1 MVVALMVV
9 LTAALASPVAA
20 LRADKTNVSSGDTI
34 FVYED
39 DLNFDFDVTEFRYY
53 PNGVNEAPTEI
64 IQVADANAFDV
75 SASAFPDVGTA
86 GRLYYA
92 VNNGVVTNNTVIVR
106 VPSLTFSAVIDDARD
121 IDSVNGQTVSRAT
134 NLSFKIGSNVP
145 AAFSPANA
153 SYNVTVEVTTPN
165 GGKLTTFGGQSM
177 SQVDL
182 TGSTTK
188 IEPIVLSNVAAGTY
202 TVLAKW
208 ADDSAGPGTTPAND
222 LYREAPDSNTNSFTV
237 STKAVSIESNKETVV
252 RGNNFVT
259 TISGESNHPYF
270 VYVQSAGVTS
280 PNTYPLILDGQSGV
294 VIQTSLPDY
303 ITNEA
308 NATNTMARVT
318 TTAGGTR
325 PIEWNTTTSTK
336 DTTYTIRVVDA
347 AEDVTTRADDTV
359 RVRVEKGRVNI
370 TPEGTGAFYLGEEIT
385 LSGTNTESDNV
396 YLFMTGPNLATNGVP
411 LTNISVATT
420 TDDEG
425 TFTVDDVEADDTW
438 EFKWNTGTI
447 EGGLLDAG
455 TYTIYAASDAV
466 NKADITRAQYAI
478 ASIQLRK
485 GFVTATVST
494 QVVAQGDDLTITGT
508 AEGKPDSLNIWIFGR
523 NFRQLT
529 TTDVEDD
536 GTYEFELDTTD
547 TMSTGQYFVVVQH
560 PMGNGIPDITANFT
574 TGNNVR
580 AIFGNSAGTAP
591 NFGPVFLSGLQAS
604 DAAQALIDA
613 LNSANV
619 DDTYTRLTFLI
630 EAPWITIDPVGDHQ
644 VGDTFTITGTT
655 NLAEGDQLLVEI
667 QSAAFSPTEKTVTDG
682 FSGQT
687 GTVEVQKGDAVNTWS
702 FEVDASTFRPD
713 QYIVTVESIE
723 AAAASTSTTFNI
735 VERTTTP
742 TPTATTPVATT
753 PPAETTTVPPT
764 TPATP
769 VPTQPGFG
777 ALIALVGLGAVAFLV
792 LRRH

>member
-1 MVVALMVV
+1 MVVALMVLV
-9 LTAALASPVAA
+9 AVSALASPVAA
-20 LRADKTNVSSGDTI
+20 RTAAKTIVNGDTI
-34 FVYED
+34 FVFENGLNITGVLPGQTIDELRYYA
-39 DLNFDFDVTEFRYY
+39 DLSSQTPTNVIAVDNPSSFDVLSIDVGTDTGIYY
-53 PNGVNEAPTEI
+53 AFNAEAGTINTSNYVRILRPSVTLGVVLNDSRVSSVDGQSISRNTDI
-64 IQVADANAFDV
+64 AFKLTNNV
-75 SASAFPDVGTA
+75 GNAFPDG
-86 GRLYYA
+86 
-92 VNNGVVTNNTVIVR
+92 
-106 VPSLTFSAVIDDARD
+106 
-121 IDSVNGQTVSRAT
+121 
-134 NLSFKIGSNVP
+134 FKPNISI
-145 AAFSPANA
+145 
-153 SYNVTVEVTTPN
+153 ELTTPN
-165 GGKLTTFGGQSM
+165 GGKITRIGDTDLSR
-177 SQVDL
+177 VLL
-182 TGSTTK
+182 TGSVVYAPVTNL
-188 IEPIVLSNVAAGTY
+188 EDLSAGTY
-202 TVLAKW
+202 TAIAKW
-208 ADDSAGPGTTPAND
+208 PSTGVGSDFYMDGV
-222 LYREAPDSNTNSFTV
+222 DSNTVSFTLT
-237 STKAVSIESNKETVV
+237 TKAVSIESNKETVV

-259 TISGESNHPYF
+259 TISGESNHRYY
-270 VYVQSAGVTS
+270 VYVQGAGVADDAYPTIIAGQPGVNIVS
-280 PNTYPLILDGQSGV
+280 PVGVTNAATAPNTF
-294 VIQTSLPDY
+294 
-303 ITNEA
+303 A
-308 NATNTMARVT
+308 NVT

-325 PIEWNTTTSTK
+325 PIEWRTTTSTS
-336 DTTYTIRVVDA
+336 DRTFTIRVVDA
-347 AEDVTTRADDTV
+347 EAATSPADDTV
-359 RVRVEKGRVNI
+359 RVRVEKGRVTI

-385 LSGTNTESDNV
+385 LSGTNTESDTV
-396 YLFMTGPNLATNGVP
+396 YLFMTGPNLEPNGVP
-411 LTNISVATT
+411 LTDISVASTT
-420 TDDEG
+420 G
-425 TFTVDDVEADDTW
+425 NASTFTVDDVEADDTW

-447 EGGLLDAG
+447 DGGLPDAG
-455 TYTIYAASDAV
+455 TYTIYAASAAV
-466 NKADITRAQYAI
+466 DKSDITDAQYAI

-485 GFVTATVST
+485 GFVTATVSN

-580 AIFGNSAGTAP
+580 AIFGNSNSAGTAP

-723 AAAASTSTTFNI
+723 AAEASTSTTFNV

-742 TPTATTPVATT
+742 TPTETTPVATT

-764 TPATP
+764 TTTP